1 MKFDDSLAE
10 SLHVALRKG
19 CDSSA
24 SSAAWNLIYL
34 LKPKQ
39 WNGFLKHVEDGFAT
53 YSLTATGE
61 TKKLTERMTTAALSK
76 QLKAVVSKWK
86 PYGEGHEAVA
96 LHCVFDLFSENDW
109 YGFASFLHY
118 SIEKEKASRHEPE
131 IKKAAG
137 KEKA

>member
-34 LKPKQ
+34 LKP
-39 WNGFLKHVEDGFAT
+39 
-53 YSLTATGE
+53 
-61 TKKLTERMTTAALSK
+61 
-76 QLKAVVSKWK
+76 
-86 PYGEGHEAVA
+86 
-96 LHCVFDLFSENDW
+96 
-109 YGFASFLHY
+109 SFLHY

-137 KEKA
+137 KEKARARS